1 MTYPTIRGWGM
12 YVPERILSNHD
23 LEKIV
28 DTTDEW
34 ITSRTGIKQRRIAAP
49 HETTSSMG
57 LIAARRA
64 IERAGLTAA
73 DIDLVIV
80 GTATPD
86 YQFPATACL
95 IQDALGLQ
103 AGAFD
108 LEAGCTSFMYALS
121 IASAMITAGMHRNVL
136 VVGSETLSRI
146 LDWEDRATCVIFG
159 DGAGAFVVSAGE
171 YAEFAPQFVLGSDG
185 SGGPAL
191 CLPAGGS
198 RLPAREETVRDS
210 LHFVRMAGPE
220 VFRFATRV
228 VSEATQQVLEKS
240 AMTTDDV
247 DLFIPHQA
255 NTRIIDAA
263 VRRLGLDRKRV
274 YVNIDR
280 YGNTSS
286 ASIPIALCEAEE
298 HGLLQPGDRVVMV
311 GFGAGL
317 TWAAGT
323 MQFAAHCAP
332 RKRREHPAALATVA
346 GTGVGALP
354 D

>member
-1 MTYPTIRGWGM
+1 MLSCPTIRGWGM
-12 YVPERILSNHD
+12 YAPECVITNQD
-23 LEKIV
+23 LEKTL

-34 ITSRTGIKQRRIAAP
+34 ITSRTGIKQRHIAGP
-49 HETTSSMG
+49 EESTSSMA
-57 LIAARRA
+57 IQASRQA
-64 IERAGLTAA
+64 IERAELLPA

-95 IQDALGLQ
+95 VQDALGIT

-108 LEAGCTSFMYALS
+108 LEAGCTSFVYALA
-121 IASAMITAGMHRNVL
+121 IAVAMVSAGLHRNVL
-136 VVGSETLSRI
+136 VVGSEVLSRI
-146 LDWEDRATCVIFG
+146 LDWTDRATCVLFG
-159 DGAGAFVVSAGE
+159 DGAGAVVISAGQ
-171 YAEFAPQFVLGSDG
+171 YAEFEPRFVLGSQG
-185 SGGPAL
+185 SGAHAL

-198 RLPAREETVRDS
+198 RMPAREETIRDR

-228 VSEATQQVLEKS
+228 VAQATHQVLEKAGLS
-240 AMTTDDV
+240 VEDI

-263 VRRLGLDRKRV
+263 VRRLGIRKDRV
-274 YVNIDR
+274 FVNIDR

-298 HGLLQPGDRVVMV
+298 QGLLEPGMRVVMV

-317 TWAAGT
+317 TWAAGA
-323 MQFAAHCAP
+323 MQFASHLAP
-332 RKRREHPAALATVA
+332 RSQGCLVPSAVSRQ
-346 GTGVGALP
+346 
-354 D
+354 

>member
-1 MTYPTIRGWGM
+1 MIRPTIRGWGM
-12 YVPERILSNHD
+12 YVPERVMTNDD
-23 LEKIV
+23 LAAIV

-34 ITSRTGIKQRRIAAP
+34 ITSRTGIKQRHIAAP
-49 HETTSSMG
+49 GESTASMG
-57 LIAARRA
+57 TIAARRA
-64 IERAGLTAA
+64 IARAELEPS

-86 YQFPATACL
+86 FQFPATGCL
-95 IQDALGLQ
+95 IQDALGIRG
-103 AGAFD
+103 GAFD

-121 IASAMITAGMHRNVL
+121 IASSFITTGVHRNVL

-146 LDWEDRATCVIFG
+146 LDWNDRATCVLFG
-159 DGAGAFVVSAGE
+159 DGAGAVVVSAGVH
-171 YAEFAPQFVLGSDG
+171 ASLQPQFVLGSDG

-198 RLPAREETVRDS
+198 RMPAREETVRDR

-228 VSEATQQVLEKS
+228 VSEATNEVLGHAGMS
-240 AMTTDDV
+240 VDDI

-255 NTRIIDAA
+255 NLRIIESA
-263 VRRLGLDRKRV
+263 VRRLEIPSDRV
-274 YVNIDR
+274 FINIDR

-286 ASIPIALCEAEE
+286 ASIPIALCEAYEE
-298 HGLLQPGDRVVMV
+298 GYLTPGSRVAMV

-317 TWAAGT
+317 TWAAGVI
-323 MQFAAHCAP
+323 QFAAHMPARSKEAVSNAP
-332 RKRREHPAALATVA
+332 VLESPVI
-346 GTGVGALP
+346 
-354 D
+354 